1 MTRPLVIVVDA
12 DLDNGWGGTFPGALA
27 VVNRGGWTYNVHT
40 VTHADNPDPDN
51 PEQPSLS
58 IGPVINCRTVIPAAD
73 HVGLRHPT
81 IVPLAEAVET
91 AAEILADLIE
101 EEPTL

>member
-1 MTRPLVIVVDA
+1 MTRPLVIVA
-12 DLDNGWGGTFPGALA
+12 GPDLDDGALA
-27 VVNRGGWTYNVHT
+27 VVNRGGWTYNVHH
-40 VTHADNPDPDN
+40 VI
-51 PEQPSLS
+51 ELGPSLS
-58 IGPVINCRTVIPAAD
+58 IGPAIDCRTVIPAAD

-91 AAEILADLIE
+91 AAKILADLIE

>member
-1 MTRPLVIVVDA
+1 MTRPLVIVLDA
-12 DLDNGWGGTFPGALA
+12 DLDDGWGRTFPA

-40 VTHADNPDPDN
+40 VTALGA
-51 PEQPSLS
+51 SLS
-58 IGPVINCRTVIPAAD
+58 IGPAIDCRTVIPAAD